1 MPRMPVDHG
10 LLARQVALP
19 ELGLD
24 GHERLAVTPVRFEG
38 VGALADT
45 LHPRAGGAVAPDA
58 AVVVAVAPVDDAQ
71 PALALGAAAWACV
84 EAARRVSAQ
93 TPLELPEA
101 LRARLT
107 VGS

>member
-1 MPRMPVDHG
+1 MPVDHG

-24 GHERLAVTPVRFEG
+24 GHERLAATPVRFEG

-45 LHPRAGGAVAPDA
+45 LHQRAGGAVSADA
-58 AVVVAVAPVDDAQ
+58 HLVVAATVAEATQ
-71 PALALGAAAWACV
+71 PTLALGAAAWACV
-84 EAARRVSAQ
+84 EAARRVSAL
-93 TPLELPEA
+93 PALEMPDA

-107 VGS
+107 VGA